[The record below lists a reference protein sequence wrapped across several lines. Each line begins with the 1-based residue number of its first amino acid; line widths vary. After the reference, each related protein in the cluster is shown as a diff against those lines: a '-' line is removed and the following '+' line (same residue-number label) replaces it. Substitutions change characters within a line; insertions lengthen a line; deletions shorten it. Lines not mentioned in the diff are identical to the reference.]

1 MKNIIQEG
9 LDDSEELDTRD
20 TTNESSNNKQEISL
34 KPGDILRISDISEGE
49 IVLAIESK
57 PSKKTKK
64 DTSEENSEGSYMW
77 RE

>member
-9 LDDSEELDTRD
+9 LDDSEELDTQN
-20 TTNESSNNKQEISL
+20 TTNESSNDEKEISL

-49 IVLAIESK
+49 IVLSIESK

-64 DTSEENSEGSYMW
+64 DMEEESEGSYKW
-77 RE
+77 RGD

>member
-9 LDDSEELDTRD
+9 LDDSEELDAQD
-20 TTNESSNNKQEISL
+20 TINESSNDEQEISL

-49 IVLAIESK
+49 IVLAIETK
-57 PSKKTKK
+57 PSKQTKK

-77 RE
+77 RD

>member
-9 LDDSEELDTRD
+9 LDDSEELNAKDM
-20 TTNESSNNKQEISL
+20 TTESSNNEQEISL

-57 PSKKTKK
+57 PSKKAKK
-64 DTSEENSEGSYMW
+64 DTSEEDSEGSYMW
-77 RE
+77 RD

>member
-9 LDDSEELDTRD
+9 LDDSEELDAQYTI
-20 TTNESSNNKQEISL
+20 NESSNNEQEISL

-49 IVLAIESK
+49 IVLAIETK
-57 PSKKTKK
+57 PSKQTKK

-77 RE
+77 RD